1 MATFGK
7 NVSLYASATGNYVTT
22 GSSSLVIF
30 STPANGY
37 GVAYVY
43 SSTAGA
49 GFVVRLGGTDMF
61 SPATVAATGNPVYTF
76 QVGASSSFA
85 IASTV
90 AGTSSFFLTYNVF
103 SNA

>member
-7 NVSLYASATGNYVTT
+7 NISLSSSATGNYVTT
-22 GSSSLVIF
+22 GSASLVVF
-30 STPANGY
+30 TTPSNGY

-43 SSTAGA
+43 SSTAGP

-61 SPATVAATGNPVYTF
+61 SPATAAATGSPIYTF
-76 QVGASSSFA
+76 HVGSSSSFA
-85 IASTV
+85 IASTT
-90 AGTSSFFLTYNVF
+90 AGTSSFFMTYNVF

>member
-7 NVSLYASATGNYVTT
+7 NVSLYASASGNYVTT

-30 STPANGY
+30 STPSNGY
-37 GVAYVY
+37 GTAYVY
-43 SSTAGA
+43 ASTAGA
-49 GFVVRLGGTDMF
+49 GFVVRIGGTDVF
-61 SPATVAATGNPVYTF
+61 NPTTQAWTGNPIYTF
-76 QVGASSSFA
+76 QIGSSSSFA

-90 AGTSSFFLTYNVF
+90 AGSSSLYVTYNVF